1 MESGVMT
8 TREFNREL
16 ARAARRAIVQQWLG
30 KIGNIPACKRRD
42 VVRGFVDLFRNGFAI
57 GHGVGFDAGRRHE
70 KRRARR
76 RGGAE

>member
-1 MESGVMT
+1 MT
-8 TREFNREL
+8 KREFD
-16 ARAARRAIVQQWLG
+16 RAITKQARRVIVKHWLS

-76 RGGAE
+76 RGGA